1 MHSKDIY
8 RGTAVSLTV
17 AVALAVTGCSSAPV
31 PESSSA
37 TATTERVSIA
47 FIGDSAPSDAI
58 WSYAVSVM
66 REEAELL
73 GVDFVDRYAGGDF
86 SLQAQYIEEEVARGV
101 DAIIAPFY
109 DPEATNDAIV
119 SALEAGVEVYAVL
132 GVPNLQEDVLA
143 EIGIAQTSWESYGE
157 ALGEIALPDLE
168 DGDTVLWPAE
178 QPGASYITGAVE
190 GFELAA
196 DAAGVDVTVT
206 VLDAGSDST
215 ESAQRQLAFLLAKP
229 DVGAIVTSGSIA
241 IAAAF
246 TAMTQGGLSAGQP
259 PLAGFIT
266 SPQAA
271 EALKQGYMSAGVWT
285 DFEGISRQ
293 AVNDLVAMVTEGAP
307 APHHEAPVITIT
319 SDNIDEHIPASLRS
333 N

>member
-1 MHSKDIY
+1 MQSKYIH
-8 RGTAVSLTV
+8 RGTAVALTV
-17 AVALAVTGCSSAPV
+17 AVALGVTGCGSAAAPAS
-31 PESSSA
+31 SSSA
-37 TATTERVSIA
+37 ASTEPISIA
-47 FIGDSAPSDAI
+47 FIGDSAASDAI

-66 REEAELL
+66 REEAQQQ
-73 GVDFVDRYAGGDF
+73 GIDFVDRYAEGDF

-109 DPEATNDAIV
+109 DPEATNDAII
-119 SALEAGVEVYAVL
+119 SALDAGVEVYAVL
-132 GVPNLQEDVLA
+132 GVPDLPKDVLA
-143 EIGIAQTSWESYGE
+143 EIGIAQTRWESYGE
-157 ALGEIALPDLE
+157 ALGKIALPKLK

-178 QPGASYITGAVE
+178 QPGASYITGAVD
-190 GFELAA
+190 GFEVAA
-196 DAAGVDVTVT
+196 DAAGVDVTVS
-206 VLDAGSDST
+206 VLDASNDST
-215 ESAQRQLAFLLAKP
+215 TSAQRQLAYLLANP

-246 TAMTQGGLSAGQP
+246 TAMTQGGLPAGQP

-271 EALKQGYMSAGVWT
+271 KALEQGYITAGVWT

-293 AVNDLVAMVTEGAP
+293 AVKDLVAMVTKNAP

-319 SDNIDEHIPASLRS
+319 SDNIDKYIPESLRS